1 VADPKTGENR
11 SIPCAICRRPT
22 IAKFHPFCSQ
32 RCADVDLGRWF
43 AESYRIP
50 ASAPDPSNT
59 DDDNS
64 VG

>member
-1 VADPKTGENR
+1 MTDPKTSE
-11 SIPCAICRRPT
+11 SHPIPCAICRRPT
-22 IAKFHPFCSQ
+22 IAKFYPFCSQ

-43 AESYRIP
+43 TEGYRIP
-50 ASAPDPSNT
+50 ASALDPSAA